1 MKVIATAGHVD
12 HGKSALLRALTGMEP
27 DRWAEEQR
35 RGLTI
40 DLGYAWLTLPSGERI
55 AFVDVP
61 GHERFAANMLA
72 GVGPVPAALF
82 VVAADGGWMPQSA
95 EHLAVL
101 AALGIRHVLLA
112 VTRCDLAGPG
122 PALAAAGEEFA
133 AAGLGPVPAVAVSA
147 VTGEG
152 LPRLR
157 AELAALAGRMPAPDP
172 SAAIRLWVDR
182 AFSISGSGTVV
193 TGTLP
198 AGTVARGDELL
209 LAPGMTPVRVR
220 GLESLGEKTATAT
233 GVARVALN
241 LRGLHRGQVR
251 RGMALIRPSQWTLTT
266 AADIRLSPPIG
277 SPAIARSA
285 AATAGLAPA
294 AQGRAP
300 AAGALAPRNV
310 APDAGGGTAT
320 PADRRPPERN
330 GLFRDEGP
338 VESGRQPASA
348 GGGRVREVAVHLG
361 SARTTARV
369 RLLGGD
375 IARLTLRDPLPMHVG
390 DRLLLRD
397 AGSASPSGHPVVRGA
412 TVLDVAPPPLTRRGA
427 AAAAAAM
434 LAAWPDRPGPAEL
447 LERNG
452 LIRSGA
458 LRAMG
463 MNDLPPPL
471 AGDWVISPDLA
482 SKLAAQLAEAVA
494 AHAKADPLAPGLPA
508 GAAQAALGLPDRRL
522 AEALV
527 RPPLTLRDGA
537 IWPAGPA
544 PATTVPNP
552 TASAGTGPAGAGL
565 AVAGSPA
572 AERAVIGPDEAR
584 VAGAAGPAFPASVIH
599 DRDGAGEAGSATG
612 TAARPRGAAAAGSG
626 APGGLPG
633 PVADAVAA
641 LRADLAAAPFLAP
654 DAGRLAELGLHP
666 RAVAA
671 AARAGLLLRV
681 SDQIVLAPGAA
692 EQAAGILAGL
702 PQPFTTAEA
711 RKALGSTRRVVIP
724 LLEYLDR
731 AGVTQRLPDD
741 RRLVR
746 EA

>member
-1 MKVIATAGHVD
+1 MQVIATAGHVD
-12 HGKSALLRALTGMEP
+12 HGKSALLRALSGMEP

-72 GVGPVPAALF
+72 GVGPVPGVLF

-122 PALAAAGEEFA
+122 PALAAASEEFA

-152 LPRLR
+152 LPQLR

-172 SAAIRLWVDR
+172 SAPVRLWVDR
-182 AFSISGSGTVV
+182 AFSIAGSGTVV

-209 LAPGMTPVRVR
+209 LAPDLTPVRVR

-241 LRGLHRGQVR
+241 LRGLPRGRVR
-251 RGMALIRPSQWTLTT
+251 RGMALVRPGQWTLTT
-266 AADIRLSPPIG
+266 VADVRLSPP
-277 SPAIARSA
+277 
-285 AATAGLAPA
+285 AGD
-294 AQGRAP
+294 R
-300 AAGALAPRNV
+300 APRNV
-310 APDAGGGTAT
+310 PPDADGATVAPTA
-320 PADRRPPERN
+320 RIPPERD
-330 GLFRDEGP
+330 GVFRMAGP
-338 VESGRQPASA
+338 GEPGP
-348 GGGRVREVAVHLG
+348 GGGRVREVTVHLG
-361 SARTTARV
+361 SARTAARV
-369 RLLGGD
+369 RFLGGG

-397 AGSASPSGHPVVRGA
+397 PGSASPAGHPVVRGA
-412 TVLDVAPPPLTRRGA
+412 TVLDAAPPPLTRRGA

-434 LAAWPDRPGPAEL
+434 LAAWPDRPGPARL
-447 LERNG
+447 LERHG

-463 MNDLPPPL
+463 LADLPPPI
-471 AGDWVISPDLA
+471 AGDWLISPGLA
-482 SKLAAQLAEAVA
+482 GKLAAQLAGAVA
-494 AHAKADPLAPGLPA
+494 AHAEADPLAPGLPA

-544 PATTVPNP
+544 PARAAATGTPP
-552 TASAGTGPAGAGL
+552 PAGTVSA
-565 AVAGSPA
+565 
-572 AERAVIGPDEAR
+572 
-584 VAGAAGPAFPASVIH
+584 
-599 DRDGAGEAGSATG
+599 GAGEAGSATG
-612 TAARPRGAAAAGSG
+612 TVARLHGAAAAGPG

-654 DAGRLAELGLHP
+654 DAARLAELGLHP

-692 EQAAGILAGL
+692 EEAAGVLAGL

-746 EA
+746 GG

>member
-27 DRWAEEQR
+27 DRWAEERR

-72 GVGPVPAALF
+72 GVGPVPAVLF

-112 VTRCDLAGPG
+112 VTRCDLADPG
-122 PALAAAGEEFA
+122 PALADAGEEFA

-147 VTGEG
+147 VTGAG

-266 AADIRLSPPIG
+266 VADLRLS
-277 SPAIARSA
+277 SPAESPVPG
-285 AATAGLAPA
+285 AGD
-294 AQGRAP
+294 GRP
-300 AAGALAPRNV
+300 
-310 APDAGGGTAT
+310 
-320 PADRRPPERN
+320 
-330 GLFRDEGP
+330 
-338 VESGRQPASA
+338 
-348 GGGRVREVAVHLG
+348 REVAVHLG

-369 RLLGGD
+369 RVLGGD
-375 IARLTLRDPLPMHVG
+375 IARLTLRDPLPLHVG
-390 DRLLLRD
+390 DRLLLRQPGT
-397 AGSASPSGHPVVRGA
+397 AGPAGHAQVRGA

-427 AAAAAAM
+427 AAAGAGV
-434 LAAWPDRPGPAEL
+434 LAGWPDRPGAAEL
-447 LERNG
+447 LERHG
-452 LIRSGA
+452 LLRASA

-463 MNDLPPPL
+463 VADPPAPL
-471 AGDWVISPDLA
+471 AGDWVISPG
-482 SKLAAQLAEAVA
+482 LAATLAGRLAEAVA
-494 AHAKADPLAPGLPA
+494 AHAAADPLAAGLPT

-522 AEALV
+522 AEALI
-527 RPPLTLRDGA
+527 RPPLTLREGA
-537 IWPAGPA
+537 IWPAPTGPDG
-544 PATTVPNP
+544 
-552 TASAGTGPAGAGL
+552 AGT
-565 AVAGSPA
+565 
-572 AERAVIGPDEAR
+572 
-584 VAGAAGPAFPASVIH
+584 AGAAGPAPPETVTRSQDPA
-599 DRDGAGEAGSATG
+599 DGPGSASG
-612 TAARPRGAAAAGSG
+612 TAPSSHGGAAA
-626 APGGLPG
+626 GLPT
-633 PVADAVAA
+633 PLLEAVAA
-641 LRADLAAAPFLAP
+641 LRAELAAAPFLAP
-654 DAGRLAELGLHP
+654 DAGRLAEAGLSP

-671 AARAGLLLRV
+671 AARAGLLLRI

>member
-40 DLGYAWLTLPSGERI
+40 DLGYAWLSLPSGERI

-72 GVGPVPAALF
+72 GVGPVPAVLF

-172 SAAIRLWVDR
+172 SATIRLWVDR
-182 AFSISGSGTVV
+182 AFSIPGSGTVV

-209 LAPGMTPVRVR
+209 LTPGMTPVRVR

-266 AADIRLSPPIG
+266 VADVR
-277 SPAIARSA
+277 
-285 AATAGLAPA
+285 LAPG
-294 AQGRAP
+294 AQGMAP
-300 AAGALAPRNV
+300 AP
-310 APDAGGGTAT
+310 GGGTAT
-320 PADRRPPERN
+320 PIDRRPADADSEAATPTARRSPERD

-338 VESGRQPASA
+338 AGPGRQPAGS
-348 GGGRVREVAVHLG
+348 GDGRAREVTVHLG

-369 RLLGGD
+369 RILGGD
-375 IARLTLRDPLPMHVG
+375 IARLTLRDALPMHVG

-397 AGSASPSGHPVVRGA
+397 PGSASPSGHPVVRGA

-463 MNDLPPPL
+463 MNELPAPL
-471 AGDWVISPDLA
+471 AGDWVISPGLA

-537 IWPAGPA
+537 IWPARPA
-544 PATTVPNP
+544 PARTVPNP
-552 TASAGTGPAGAGL
+552 TASAGAEPAGTGP
-565 AVAGSPA
+565 AVAGSPE

-626 APGGLPG
+626 APGGLPE

>member
-1 MKVIATAGHVD
+1 
-12 HGKSALLRALTGMEP
+12 
-27 DRWAEEQR
+27 
-35 RGLTI
+35 
-40 DLGYAWLTLPSGERI
+40 
-55 AFVDVP
+55 
-61 GHERFAANMLA
+61 
-72 GVGPVPAALF
+72 
-82 VVAADGGWMPQSA
+82 VAADGGWMPQSA

-112 VTRCDLAGPG
+112 VTRCDLASPG
-122 PALAAAGEEFA
+122 PALTAAGEEFA

-157 AELAALAGRMPAPDP
+157 AGLAALAGRMPAPDP
-172 SAAIRLWVDR
+172 SAPVRLWVDR
-182 AFSISGSGTVV
+182 AFSIPGSGTVV

-198 AGTVARGDELL
+198 AGTVARGDGLL

-266 AADIRLSPPIG
+266 VADVRLSPPAD
-277 SPAIARSA
+277 SPAIGRAA
-285 AATAGLAPA
+285 AATGGPPPGAHD
-294 AQGRAP
+294 QSP
-300 AAGALAPRNV
+300 AAGDLAPRSV
-310 APDAGGGTAT
+310 APDAGGGTAM
-320 PADRRPPERN
+320 PSERRPPERN
-330 GLFRDEGP
+330 DMFRSEGP
-338 VESGRQPASA
+338 GEPGRQPAGT

-361 SARTTARV
+361 SARTRARV
-369 RLLGGD
+369 RILGGD

-397 AGSASPSGHPVVRGA
+397 PGSASPSGHPVVRGA
-412 TVLDVAPPPLTRRGA
+412 IVLDVAPPPLTRRGA

-447 LERNG
+447 IERNG
-452 LIRSGA
+452 LIRSGV

-463 MNDLPPPL
+463 MSDLPPPL
-471 AGDWVISPDLA
+471 AGDWVISPGLA
-482 SKLAAQLAEAVA
+482 SKLAGQLAEAVA

-537 IWPAGPA
+537 IWPAGMAQARTMPNPAA
-544 PATTVPNP
+544 PAGAGPAEAGTGPAGTGP
-552 TASAGTGPAGAGL
+552 AGTGPAGAGL
-565 AVAGSPA
+565 AAAGSPA
-572 AERAVIGPDEAR
+572 AERAAVGPDEAR
-584 VAGAAGPAFPASVIH
+584 AAGTAGPASPGTVKH
-599 DRDGAGEAGSATG
+599 DRDGAGGAGSATG
-612 TAARPRGAAAAGSG
+612 TAARPHGAAAAGSG
-626 APGGLPG
+626 TPGGLPG

-654 DAGRLAELGLHP
+654 DAARLAELGLHP

-671 AARAGLLLRV
+671 AARAGLLLRI
-681 SDQIVLAPGAA
+681 SDQVVLAPGAA
-692 EQAAGILAGL
+692 EMAVETLAGL

-746 EA
+746 KA

>member
-1 MKVIATAGHVD
+1 MQVIATAGHVD

-72 GVGPVPAALF
+72 GVGPLPAVLF

-112 VTRCDLAGPG
+112 VTRCDLADPG
-122 PALAAAGEEFA
+122 PARAAAAAELA

-172 SAAIRLWVDR
+172 SAPVRLWVDR
-182 AFSISGSGTVV
+182 AFSIAGSGTVV

-220 GLESLGEKTATAT
+220 GLESLGDPAATAT

-251 RGMALIRPSQWTLTT
+251 RGMTLIRPGQWTLTT
-266 AADIRLSPPIG
+266 VADVR
-277 SPAIARSA
+277 
-285 AATAGLAPA
+285 LAPPA
-294 AQGRAP
+294 GGVGP
-300 AAGALAPRNV
+300 GSGDVAAGA
-310 APDAGGGTAT
+310 GGHGGA
-320 PADRRPPERN
+320 AD
-330 GLFRDEGP
+330 
-338 VESGRQPASA
+338 SGR
-348 GGGRVREVAVHLG
+348 GRAREVAVHLG

-369 RLLGGD
+369 RILGGD
-375 IARLTLRDPLPMHVG
+375 IARLTLRDPLPLHVG

-397 AGSASPSGHPVVRGA
+397 PGTAGPAGHPVVRGA

-434 LAAWPDRPGPAEL
+434 LAGWPDRPGAAEL
-447 LERNG
+447 LDRNG

-463 MNDLPPPL
+463 VADPPPPL
-471 AGDWVISPDLA
+471 AGDWVISPGLA
-482 SKLAAQLAEAVA
+482 GKLADRLAEAVA
-494 AHAKADPLAPGLPA
+494 AHAAADPLAPGLPA

-537 IWPAGPA
+537 IWPAGLG
-544 PATTVPNP
+544 T
-552 TASAGTGPAGAGL
+552 AGTGRAA
-565 AVAGSPA
+565 AGSPA
-572 AERAVIGPDEAR
+572 AELTAIGPDEAR
-584 VAGAAGPAFPASVIH
+584 AAGAAGPAAPGRVTHSP
-599 DRDGAGEAGSATG
+599 DGADAAGSA
-612 TAARPRGAAAAGSG
+612 AGG
-626 APGGLPG
+626 MPGGLPG
-633 PVADAVAA
+633 PVAEAVTA

-654 DAGRLAELGLHP
+654 EAGRLEELGLSP

-671 AARAGLLLRV
+671 AARAGLLLRI

-711 RKALGSTRRVVIP
+711 RQALGSTRRVVIP

-731 AGVTQRLPDD
+731 AGATQRLPDD